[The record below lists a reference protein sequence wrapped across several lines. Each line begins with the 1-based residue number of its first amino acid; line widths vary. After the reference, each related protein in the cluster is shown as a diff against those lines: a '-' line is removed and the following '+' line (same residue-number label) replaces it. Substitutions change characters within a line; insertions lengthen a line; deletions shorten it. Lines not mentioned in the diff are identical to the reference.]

1 MAVLRGEAPP
11 DAGST
16 RSAEVD
22 STGLEVTETFKVTEA
37 GLDELN
43 HYELTNAQG
52 EVIDSGIRGS
62 LSDAFLEMTIGT
74 EERIGYLKQD
84 FEHKNRTR
92 GQLCLSH
99 CLFTCDKNTNSNGT
113 RSLRPEPLDKDS
125 LRYAAS
131 SAYGDRRR

>member
-1 MAVLRGEAPP
+1 MV
-11 DAGST
+11 
-16 RSAEVD
+16 
-22 STGLEVTETFKVTEA
+22 LEVTETFKVTEA
-37 GLDELN
+37 GLDELD

-52 EVIDSGIRGS
+52 EVIDGGIRGS
-62 LSDAFLEMTIGT
+62 LLDAFLEMAIGT
-74 EERIGYLKQD
+74 EGRIFKARL
-84 FEHKNRTR
+84 EHKNRAR

-99 CLFTCDKNTNSNGT
+99 CLFTCDKKNTKVARTNSNGT